1 MNSRQSVTPATA
13 RSTSS
18 DVANGKAMLYR
29 MVMEKHVC
37 PYGTKSKWL
46 LESEGYEVEDHWLTT
61 REETDAF
68 MREHDV
74 KTTPQTFI
82 GGKRIGGYEALRK
95 HFGRQ
100 VKQEGETS
108 YTPVI
113 AVFAVAFALAASL
126 SWFAYGTPLTIRMGE
141 WFIAFSMAMLAMLK
155 LQDVEQFSTMFV
167 GYDLLGRRW
176 VPYAYAY
183 PFLEAAAAVLMA
195 GRLMPWLSVPIAL
208 FIGTVGAVS
217 VFHAVYIQKR
227 EIKCA
232 CVGGGSNVP
241 LGFVSLTENLAMI
254 CMGLWMGA
262 RHLL

>member
-1 MNSRQSVTPATA
+1 MTKTA
-13 RSTSS
+13 
-18 DVANGKAMLYR
+18 KLYR
-29 MVMEKHVC
+29 MVMDKHVC
-37 PYGTKSKWL
+37 PYGIKSKAL
-46 LESEGYEVEDHWLTT
+46 LESNGYTVEDHHLTT

-68 MREHDV
+68 KAEHDV

-82 GGKRIGGYEALRK
+82 NGERIGGHDDLRK
-95 HFGRQ
+95 FFDKP
-100 VKQEGETS
+100 VKDPDETS
-108 YTPVI
+108 YRPVL
-113 AVFAVAFALAASL
+113 AVFAVAAALAVTLSL
-126 SWFAYGTPLTIRMGE
+126 GVLDGLSVRTIE
-141 WFIAFSMAMLAMLK
+141 WFVAFSMAMLAMLK

-183 PFLEAAAAVLMA
+183 PYLEALAAVLMA
-195 GRLMPWLSVPIAL
+195 GHLLPWLSIPVAL

-217 VFHAVYIQKR
+217 VFYAVYVQKR

-254 CMGLWMGA
+254 AMGIWM
-262 RHLL
+262 LLRALL